1 MAKKKRRH
9 YIKLNNKIKE
19 LFGGLPFDEA
29 AERLPDEELMELML
43 LLEQQPPT
51 LEREEMIRTLR
62 RLWSDGEFAVRKT
75 IVDYLNA
82 RRKKHRPGKTDS
94 SVKATDKVETILGL
108 LEDVDLS
115 PDEEQILLESF
126 LDQRR
131 AKITREKLLAKLEY
145 LRRLKKIRELETR
158 LEVNFNENNQM
169 EFTAPFTLKL
179 EHTDF
184 SKHLLVRSRPI
195 DLSLLESEEEAS
207 WTEELQRLKEEAIR
221 AKEEEIDLFLSTLR
235 NHRYLTEEEILR
247 FLRRMPVDGELRHA
261 PIDDSVLERILH
273 ETDPKLYLIDSG
285 DHYLI
290 EREKD
295 HEIFGTLLR
304 YRLSLSYEKNFLTA
318 AVWESRDLP
327 ILDDLEALN
336 TSTVE
341 QFRAAVESLT
351 ERMAQH
357 AQGLELEP
365 GIIERF
371 ILQFL
376 EPQIVASGRL
386 KIKEKTKRRILYH
399 FDEYLR
405 PLREKRMREE
415 LLAKTIRDFKRL
427 FPIARRLKRR
437 IIFHAGPT
445 NSGKTYAAL
454 EKLKKAESGYY
465 LAPLRLLA
473 LEGYEKLKEAG
484 IPCSLIT
491 GEEEII
497 DEESTHI
504 SSTIEMLNMEV
515 EVERCVIDE
524 IQMIDD
530 RDRGWA
536 WANALIG
543 APAKEVILTGSEN
556 AVTAVEEICAYLGE
570 ELEIVRFERKN
581 PLEVMAH
588 PVPARKIEP
597 GTAIVAF
604 SRKEVLTL
612 KQQLSTRYRTS
623 VVYGNLSPEVRR
635 EEARRFRE
643 GESEVLVATDA
654 IAMGLNL
661 PIRTILFARDNKFDG
676 LRRRELTTAEIL
688 QIAGRA
694 GRYGIHEHGHVG
706 ALDAAT
712 LLTIREKFHA
722 PLPPIRPPFSVMAS
736 LEHVLLI
743 GEILETDR
751 LQEIL
756 EFFAENMEFEG
767 PFQAANI
774 ESMME
779 IAAIVDEYE
788 LDLRSR
794 YHLACAPVSI
804 GSPYI
809 DSVFHRYLAHLE
821 RGEAVPYIP
830 PRDLPEHAYTN
841 EELLNA
847 EDRVKEVSL
856 YLWLSF
862 KFREQFPDTQRA
874 RDARERL
881 NRFIEDSLKK
891 GDFVKRCRRCGK
903 ELDFS
908 YRFSICESCYLKGRR
923 GGGKSWRRRR
933 KDVQRERS
941 AKA

>member
-29 AERLPDEELMELML
+29 AATLEDEELMELML
-43 LLEQQPPT
+43 LLDQQLPA

-62 RLWSDGEFAVRKT
+62 RLWSDGEFSVRKT

-82 RRKKHRPGKTDS
+82 RRKRSGKR
-94 SVKATDKVETILGL
+94 VEPFKAKDKVEKILEL
-108 LEDVDLS
+108 LEGVELS
-115 PDEEQILLESF
+115 PDEEEALLESF
-126 LDQRR
+126 MEVRS
-131 AKITREKLLAKLEY
+131 AKINREKLLSKLEY
-145 LRRLKKIRELETR
+145 LRRLKRVRVLERELEVSFDER
-158 LEVNFNENNQM
+158 DEMV
-169 EFTAPFTLKL
+169 FTAPFLIALK
-179 EHTDF
+179 EFDF
-184 SKHLLVRSRPI
+184 TRYLLVRSRPVETE
-195 DLSLLESEEEAS
+195 LLEAGAEDEAAL
-207 WTEELQRLKEEAIR
+207 ERLKRIKEEAIR
-221 AKEEEIDLFLSTLR
+221 EKEEEIALFLCSLE
-235 NHRYLTEEEILR
+235 NHRYLSQEEIHR
-247 FLRRMPVDGELRHA
+247 FLKRMPVDGELRHA
-261 PIDDSVLERILH
+261 PIDDAVLERILH
-273 ETDPKLYLIDSG
+273 ARDPALYLIDSG
-285 DHYLI
+285 DHFLI
-290 EREKD
+290 EREKS
-295 HEIFGTLLR
+295 HELYGAQLR
-304 YRLSLSYEKNFLTA
+304 YRLQLSYERNFLYA
-318 AVWESRDLP
+318 AIWESRDLP
-327 ILDDLEALN
+327 VADDLEALN
-336 TSTVE
+336 QSTLE
-341 QFRAAVESLT
+341 QFRVAVETLA
-351 ERMAQH
+351 ERMREQAE
-357 AQGLELEP
+357 GLELEP
-365 GIIERF
+365 GVLERF

-376 EPQIVASGRL
+376 EPQIIASGRL

-399 FDEYLR
+399 FSEYLR
-405 PLREKRMREE
+405 PLKEKRMREE
-415 LLAKTIRDFKRL
+415 LLAKTIRDFKQL
-427 FPIARRLKRR
+427 FPLARRLKRR
-437 IIFHAGPT
+437 IVFHAGPT
-445 NSGKTYAAL
+445 NSGKTHAAL
-454 EKLKKAESGYY
+454 AKLKAAETGTY

-473 LEGYEKLKEAG
+473 LEGYEKLKNEG

-515 EVERCVIDE
+515 EVDRCVIDE

-543 APAKEVILTGSEN
+543 APAKEVILTGSAN
-556 AVTAVEEICAYLGE
+556 ALPAVEEICGYLGE
-570 ELEIVRFERKN
+570 ELEVIHFERMN
-581 PLEVMAH
+581 PLELMNH
-588 PVPARKIEP
+588 PVPAKKIKP
-597 GTAIVAF
+597 GTAVVAF
-604 SRKEVLTL
+604 SRKEVLSL

-643 GESEVLVATDA
+643 GESEILVATDA

-694 GRYGIHEHGHVG
+694 GRYGIHEHGYVG

-712 LLTIREKFHA
+712 LLTIREKFPA
-722 PLPPIRPPFSVMAS
+722 PLLPIRPPFAVMAS
-736 LEHVLLI
+736 LDHVLLI

-751 LQEIL
+751 LLEIL

-779 IAAIVDEYE
+779 VAAIVDEYD

-809 DSVFHRYLAHLE
+809 DSVFQRYLAHLE
-821 RGEAVPYIP
+821 KEEAVPFIP
-830 PRDLPEHAYTN
+830 PRELPEHAYTN

-862 KFREQFPDTQRA
+862 KFREQFPDIDKA
-874 RDARERL
+874 REARERL
-881 NRFIEDSLKK
+881 NRFIENSLKK

-908 YRFSICESCYLKGRR
+908 YRFSICESCYLKGKK
-923 GGGKSWRRRR
+923 GGTKSWRRRR
-933 KDVQRERS
+933 DSSRRSEER
-941 AKA
+941 KA